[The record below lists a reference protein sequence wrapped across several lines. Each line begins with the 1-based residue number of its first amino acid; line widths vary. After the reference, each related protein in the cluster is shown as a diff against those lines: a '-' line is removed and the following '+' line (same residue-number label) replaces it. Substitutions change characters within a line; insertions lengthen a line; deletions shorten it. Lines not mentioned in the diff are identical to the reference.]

1 MEIDLNSHAYLEV
14 INEVG
19 KLEVNFKLKIKEE
32 PINDAIDPA
41 PSGIGIDPG
50 VIIGISLAVL
60 IFIAVLVGFTV
71 WYCKSHQ
78 FLCFAQEG

>member
-32 PINDAIDPA
+32 PIIDPID
-41 PSGIGIDPG
+41 PVSPGTRIDPG
-50 VIIGISLAVL
+50 VIIGISLAGL
-60 IFIAVLVGFTV
+60 IFVAVLVGFTV

>member
-32 PINDAIDPA
+32 PIIDLIDAVHP
-41 PSGIGIDPG
+41 GYGIDSG
-50 VIIGISLAVL
+50 VIIGISLAGL
-60 IFIAVLVGFTV
+60 IFVAVLVGFTV